1 MMGDML
7 GRSRRRLPLIALVGV
22 GFHILFLAAAP
33 FEHHDLICH
42 LKTPQHCTS
51 CASNPLGSESRICP
65 APGACRLADAG
76 RIFALDALP
85 EGALLA
91 VSTYGRSP
99 PSFT

>member
-1 MMGDML
+1 MIDLMAL
-7 GRSRRRLPLIALVGV
+7 GLDRRIRRFALLGV
-22 GFHILFLAAAP
+22 VLHTLFVTAAP

-76 RIFALDALP
+76 RIFALDALA